1 MKKPALFGLET
12 LFLSAG
18 LLLMGNGLQAIFL
31 TLRADLEGFSLQII
45 GLMGSVYYAGFI
57 LGCWK
62 APQFLT
68 GVGHIR
74 TFAALASVAA
84 SCALLH
90 SIWINEFFWIGL
102 RFVSGFC
109 LSGLYV
115 VIESW
120 LNEFSTNSD
129 RGQII
134 SKYRMTDLG
143 CTIIGQFLL
152 LSADP
157 GDFRLFSILA
167 MLIALSLAP
176 VALTQ
181 IKSPQLANLP
191 KFNIKEE
198 GLKVWDQAPLG
209 LIGCFFSGLINSSFW
224 MMIPIF
230 TKGILDNTKLLPFM
244 TVAYLTGGI
253 LSQGPVGRA
262 SDRRDRRIILILVA
276 LFSVM
281 ASVAMSWMISSGADL
296 KTWVWP
302 LIALFGA
309 GSVPIYSLSITHAN
323 DQVKDNNFVGMSSAL
338 LMIHS
343 FGLVIGPAFSS
354 NLLSVFGESAL
365 FSILGGFHLMLF
377 VYGLYRLIRKRGPR
391 ASDLTPYFSIPRTT
405 PLLFRW
411 DPRSNRLKF
420 RNEKKEKQN
429 SDEPN

>member
-1 MKKPALFGLET
+1 
-12 LFLSAG
+12 
-18 LLLMGNGLQAIFL
+18 MGNGLQAIFL
-31 TLRADLEGFSLQII
+31 TLRADLEGFSLLII
-45 GLMGSVYYAGFI
+45 GLMGSVYYGGFI
-57 LGCWK
+57 LGCAK
-62 APQFLT
+62 APQFLKN
-68 GVGHIR
+68 VGHIR
-74 TFAALASVAA
+74 TFAALASIA
-84 SCALLH
+84 SCCAILH
-90 SIWINEFFWIGL
+90 SIWIHEVFWIAL

-120 LNEFSTNSD
+120 LNEFSTNHD

-176 VALTQ
+176 MALTQ
-181 IKSPQLANLP
+181 IRSPQLTNLP
-191 KFNIKEE
+191 KFRLREE
-198 GLKVWDQAPLG
+198 SQKVWQQAPLG
-209 LIGCFFSGLINSSFW
+209 LLGCFFSGLINSSFW
-224 MMIPIF
+224 MMIPLF
-230 TKGILDNTKLLPFM
+230 TKDVLESTKLLPFM

-262 SDRRDRRIILILVA
+262 SDRRDRRLVLIGVSA
-276 LFSVM
+276 FSVM
-281 ASVAMSWMISSGADL
+281 ASTAMTVMIKGGADVGI
-296 KTWVWP
+296 WIWP

-338 LMIHS
+338 LTIHS
-343 FGLVIGPAFSS
+343 FGLMIGPFLSS
-354 NLLSVFGESAL
+354 NLIEAFGHSSL
-365 FSILGGFHLMLF
+365 FLILGVFHFLLIT
-377 VYGLYRLIRKRGPR
+377 YGLYRLMRKTSPNP
-391 ASDLTPYFSIPRTT
+391 AFFVEHFAIPRTT

-411 DPRSNRLKF
+411 DPRSNRVQSKSENVGDTSAAGENLSTDSKSASGK
-420 RNEKKEKQN
+420 RDGKSSKA
-429 SDEPN
+429 